1 MVLFKKIHILVLL
14 VLLIIS
20 CARNNPDQLDGKRFK
35 PIDKART
42 LENWIKI
49 ARVSEDNNYE
59 VFVDPR
65 SIKDVDGYIRSWSK
79 LFFEKR
85 QTDIDGLEFDEV
97 RIYSSIHCIQKQ
109 YSYISSRFFNS
120 HGELVFS
127 EEVPTGF
134 NKIKDNTVS
143 SMIQEYVCNY
153 KIGETK

>member
-1 MVLFKKIHILVLL
+1 MVLFKNIHILVLL
-14 VLLIIS
+14 ILLIIS
-20 CARNNPDQLDGKRFK
+20 CALNNPDQLDGKRFK

-42 LENWIKI
+42 LENWVKI

-120 HGELVFS
+120 LGELVFS

>member
-1 MVLFKKIHILVLL
+1 VLL
-14 VLLIIS
+14 VLLLIS
-20 CARNNPDQLDGKRFK
+20 CAKNNPDQLVGKRFK

-42 LENWIKI
+42 LENWVKV

-65 SIKDVDGYIRSWSK
+65 SIKDIDGYIRSWSK
-79 LFFEKR
+79 LLFEKR
-85 QTDIDGLEFDEV
+85 QADIDGLEFYEV

-109 YSYISSRFFNS
+109 YSYISSRYFSS

-134 NKIKDNTVS
+134 NKINDNTVS